1 MHAQR
6 DGLHC
11 FASCHAFPR
20 LFICVGRPSSA
31 PPVRDELDPD
41 DDDDLDMLKGA
52 LYKRKDFL
60 GIEEEGTT
68 CPLSFTRGWGDNR
81 CTVA

>member
-1 MHAQR
+1 MHSVVSTIASAAAMLSR
-6 DGLHC
+6 GC
-11 FASCHAFPR
+11 FS
-20 LFICVGRPSSA
+20 CVGRPSSA

-60 GIEEEGTT
+60 GIEEEGKIA
-68 CPLSFTRGWGDNR
+68 PLLTMGIL
-81 CTVA
+81 